1 MATPQIH
8 PVNRMFVRQEFL
20 RANNL
25 YLMHKSILHTLPVI
39 LSILLLACAADLHP
53 PTDLFNAYN
62 AQGGAVRAS
71 NYGGVETQPVTSLAP
86 IVYKKLQGSM
96 LAPPLVY
103 IDDAL
108 LLVTSGGVV
117 SMMRYDSIYWSQTV
131 GPIVPRLAADSSG
144 LIYAV
149 TISAELHALHPNG
162 SPAWKISLPS
172 QNLLPDSSTPSYSS
186 PLAVGEGVVI
196 GSSTGWI
203 GRANAS
209 GEFVWG
215 VNRGASVIRTLA
227 ATPAVGIVAALTH
240 NDYESSD
247 TVVALDPATGRER
260 WATPL
265 KGARI
270 LEGPAIIGN
279 LIVVG
284 AAIRQP
290 DGTRTPYAI
299 ALGLDG
305 VERWRTPLVVM
316 PRGVAGDAIGNIYLS
331 GSGVRRDFAGGAVV
345 SLDSAGKERWQ
356 VTLRSGVPAAPV
368 ISANW
373 VYFISRQDDRTG
385 LFTYNHEGI
394 FSAFVP
400 INTIPDVLPQPVI
413 TPRGQI
419 VLAGLDQP
427 VLVRGGD

>member
-1 MATPQIH
+1 
-8 PVNRMFVRQEFL
+8 MFVYYKDL
-20 RANNL
+20 RENNP
-25 YLMHKSILHTLPVI
+25 YLMHKTILHILPAVFSII
-39 LSILLLACAADLHP
+39 LWACAADVAP
-53 PTDLFNAYN
+53 PTDVFNAYN
-62 AQGGAVRAS
+62 TQGGAVRAS
-71 NYGGVETQPVTSLAP
+71 NYDGVETQPVTSLAP
-86 IVYKKLQGSM
+86 TVFRKLQGSM

-103 IDDAL
+103 SDDAL
-108 LLVTSGGVV
+108 LLISSGGVV
-117 SMMRYDSIYWSQTV
+117 SMMRYDSIYWSQTI
-131 GPIVPRLAADSSG
+131 GPILPRLAADSSG

-149 TISAELHALHPNG
+149 TISAELHALRPDG
-162 SPAWKISLPS
+162 SPAWRVPLPS
-172 QNLLPDSSTPSYSS
+172 QNLASDSNIGTFSS
-186 PLAVGEGVVI
+186 PLAMGDGVVI

-209 GEFVWG
+209 GEFVWS
-215 VNRGASVIRTLA
+215 VDRGASILRTIA
-227 ATPAVGIVAALTH
+227 ATPAVGIVAAVTH

-279 LIVVG
+279 LIVIG
-284 AAIRQP
+284 AASRQP
-290 DGTRTPYAI
+290 DGTRAPYAI

-316 PRGVAGDAIGNIYLS
+316 PRGVAGDGVGNIYLS

-345 SLDSAGKERWQ
+345 SLDSAGKQRWQ
-356 VTLRSGVPAAPV
+356 VTLGSGVPAAPA

-385 LFTYNHEGI
+385 LFSYNHEGA
-394 FSAFVP
+394 FGAFVP